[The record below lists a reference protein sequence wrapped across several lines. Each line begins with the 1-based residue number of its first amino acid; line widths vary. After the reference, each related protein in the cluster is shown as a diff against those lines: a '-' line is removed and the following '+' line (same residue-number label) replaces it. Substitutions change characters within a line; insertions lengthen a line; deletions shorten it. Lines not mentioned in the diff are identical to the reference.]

1 MPAFPIRGGMRT
13 SEHLYPVC
21 AAGCL
26 PNRLVSDRE
35 WGGMAAAS
43 RIARPL
49 VVSLPA
55 ETAVID
61 STSLLELL
69 NKLIWLEKV
78 QWMCITF
85 TELVLV
91 QDYSTLLGFI
101 AVELQIFPTVDRVV
115 SIYQFIWEI
124 LKSLGKVCNWY
135 TLRNHCVL
143 PLWFTVGGAFA
154 WDNPN
159 AL

>member
-1 MPAFPIRGGMRT
+1 MRT

-21 AAGCL
+21 AARCL

-124 LKSLGKVCNWY
+124 LKSLGKVCN
-135 TLRNHCVL
+135 
-143 PLWFTVGGAFA
+143 
-154 WDNPN
+154 
-159 AL
+159 

>member
-1 MPAFPIRGGMRT
+1 MQPGAYLT
-13 SEHLYPVC
+13 HWYPD
-21 AAGCL
+21 
-26 PNRLVSDRE
+26 PE

-61 STSLLELL
+61 SISLLELL

-85 TELVLV
+85 TELGLV
-91 QDYSTLLGFI
+91 
-101 AVELQIFPTVDRVV
+101 
-115 SIYQFIWEI
+115 
-124 LKSLGKVCNWY
+124 
-135 TLRNHCVL
+135 
-143 PLWFTVGGAFA
+143 
-154 WDNPN
+154 
-159 AL
+159 